1 MNAQILSIGTEL
13 VLGQSL
19 DTNSPWLSQQLA
31 AIGIDCTRHV
41 TVGDELD
48 DIIAAIRLACDES
61 DLVLITGGLGPT
73 ADDLTRE
80 ALAAAMGVELVFRPE
95 CLEQIAAFFRERK
108 REMHE
113 RNRVQAMIPDGAT
126 PIENTRGTAPGMRA
140 KIGRAEVFVMPGV
153 PAEMKVMF
161 EGDVLPALR
170 SIVDARGGAGGV
182 IVQRTLRTLGMPESE
197 LGEKIVDLMAR
208 GRNPTV
214 GTAAVDLV
222 ISIRINARAS
232 TPEEA
237 AAIAERDA
245 TEIRK
250 RLGAYVFG
258 EDNDQVET
266 AVARLLIE
274 KKKTVA
280 TAESCTGGLVAKRLT
295 DISGSSAYFLR
306 GYVTYSNEAKS
317 ELLGV
322 PMAMIDSH
330 GAVSEPVA
338 RAMAEGCRRAS
349 GTDYALAVTGVAGPT
364 GGTAQKP
371 VGMVFVALA
380 AADRTIVKEL
390 RLGESLLR
398 GEIRD
403 RSAKAVINLLRLE
416 LLKQNL

>member
-1 MNAQILSIGTEL
+1 M
-13 VLGQSL
+13 
-19 DTNSPWLSQQLA
+19 
-31 AIGIDCTRHV
+31 
-41 TVGDELD
+41 
-48 DIIAAIRLACDES
+48 
-61 DLVLITGGLGPT
+61 
-73 ADDLTRE
+73 
-80 ALAAAMGVELVFRPE
+80 
-95 CLEQIAAFFRERK
+95 
-108 REMHE
+108 
-113 RNRVQAMIPDGAT
+113 
-126 PIENTRGTAPGMRA
+126 
-140 KIGRAEVFVMPGV
+140 
-153 PAEMKVMF
+153 
-161 EGDVLPALR
+161 
-170 SIVDARGGAGGV
+170 
-182 IVQRTLRTLGMPESE
+182 
-197 LGEKIVDLMAR
+197 
-208 GRNPTV
+208 
-214 GTAAVDLV
+214 
-222 ISIRINARAS
+222 
-232 TPEEA
+232 
-237 AAIAERDA
+237 AERDA

-371 VGMVFVALA
+371 VGLVFVALA

-390 RLGESLLR
+390 RLGESLSR

-416 LLKQNL
+416 LLKQLR